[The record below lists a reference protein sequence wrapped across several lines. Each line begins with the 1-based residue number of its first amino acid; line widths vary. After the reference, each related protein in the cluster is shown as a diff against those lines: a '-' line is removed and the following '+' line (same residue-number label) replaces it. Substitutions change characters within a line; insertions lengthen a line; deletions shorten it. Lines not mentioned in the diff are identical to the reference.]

1 MPTDDVVT
9 VPLTDQR
16 DMTGAAR
23 KEVSASGAVRDGT
36 IPASDAGALPD
47 YRVVQELRDRVSTRL
62 TAEDR
67 DYEPA
72 VRRELTRK
80 LIADEFALWQLY
92 QANRGMQALSD
103 DVEDQITAAVL
114 AELDGLGRIAPLLAR
129 GDVEDIHIEGAD
141 ETVLRLTDGQLV
153 PGPAIASS
161 DEDLVRLL
169 RAVAARAGDGQSS
182 TEFSASRPVLNVRL
196 RGVTELGAR
205 LQAAMDVLPR
215 PAGVIRVHRFAD
227 PGLAELRD
235 MPTSM
240 IDTPMHAFL
249 HHAVTAGAS
258 MLVAGNPGVGKT
270 TLLRAL
276 GNTIGYQ
283 HVVVTVE
290 DERELGLH
298 LPRRDEATGRLTRR
312 QAVCRSYESRLPNS
326 EGMGGFDMSG
336 ALHEALRMSPTWV
349 IVGEVRGPYVMALIE
364 AATSGIASVMC
375 TIHARTAQSV
385 FKKVLINAR
394 KASPAPD
401 PALVMDSLAELDL
414 VIEVLRD
421 AHYHRFVSG
430 IYELGEVGDSGQP
443 ALTPIFAP
451 APGSPDG
458 RPVARGAGALSDD
471 LRDRLV
477 AVGFD
482 AERWLNPA
490 RVQPDWRIAEGERAV
505 AS

>member
-16 DMTGAAR
+16 DMTGVAR
-23 KEVSASGAVRDGT
+23 KGVSASGDVRDGT
-36 IPASDAGALPD
+36 TRAADAGALPD

-62 TAEDR
+62 TAEDN
-67 DYEPA
+67 DYPPA

-80 LIADEFALWQLY
+80 LIADEFALWQL
-92 QANRGMQALSD
+92 
-103 DVEDQITAAVL
+103 
-114 AELDGLGRIAPLLAR
+114 
-129 GDVEDIHIEGAD
+129 
-141 ETVLRLTDGQLV
+141 
-153 PGPAIASS
+153 SS
-161 DEDLVRLL
+161 R
-169 RAVAARAGDGQSS
+169 
-182 TEFSASRPVLNVRL
+182 EFSASRPVLNVRL

-298 LPRRDEATGRLTRR
+298 LPRWDEATGRLTRR

-349 IVGEVRGPYVMALIE
+349 IVGEVRGSYVMALIE

-401 PALVMDSLAELDL
+401 PSLVMDSLAELDL
-414 VIEVLRD
+414 VIEVRRD
-421 AHYHRFVSG
+421 VHYHRFVSG

-471 LRDRLV
+471 LRGRLV

-490 RVQPDWRIAEGERAV
+490 RVKPDWRIAERERGV
-505 AS
+505 AW